1 MHTVIIGAGP
11 TGLFLAIS
19 LARRGHDVTVVDRD
33 PGPESDQRWE
43 RKGVM
48 QFHHPH
54 GFRGQV
60 VDALVAEM
68 PDVWTSLVDVGA
80 VPSVSPQDPD
90 RLAGVRVR
98 RMVLERILRAA
109 AASEP
114 GVSVQVGHAD
124 EIVGSRKRVV
134 GVRVDGE
141 LVPADLVVDASGRAG
156 RLSDRF
162 RAPGQGGDS
171 GISYVSR
178 QYELLPGA
186 EPGPVNSPIGAM
198 ALYQGYQAM
207 VFTQDNRTFST
218 LIVRAGTDREL
229 AQLREE
235 AAFEAAAA
243 AIPVLAEWTDPERA
257 RPITSVLLGGR
268 LYNTYRGQLDRHGE
282 VALEGLVFV
291 GDAVCTTNPA
301 AGRGVALAML
311 QSRELLRLLDER
323 GSDVASV
330 AKEFDEWCL
339 DNIKPWFDDHVFW
352 DADQVRRWAGGDVDL
367 TRRLPSDLVVLAA
380 MEKDPSL
387 MRFAGPY
394 LAMAAP
400 PDILDA
406 ARPIAHQIYASGW
419 RPTPPEGPTRDELAQ
434 IVDRSLGHETMEP
447 RRAAS

>member
-1 MHTVIIGAGP
+1 MHSIIIGAGP

-33 PGPESDQRWE
+33 AGPDSDQTWE

-54 GFRGQV
+54 GFRAQV
-60 VDALVAEM
+60 VDALLAEM
-68 PDVWTSLVDVGA
+68 PDVWTSLIDAGA
-80 VPSVSPQDPD
+80 VPAMSPQDPD

-98 RMVLERILRAA
+98 RVVLERILRATV
-109 AASEP
+109 ASEP
-114 GVSVQVGHAD
+114 GILIQVGHAD
-124 EIVGSRKRVV
+124 EIVGSRGRVL

-141 LVPADLVVDASGRAG
+141 LVPADLVIDASGRAG
-156 RLSDRF
+156 RLGDPF

-186 EPGPVNSPIGAM
+186 EPGPINSPIGAM

-218 LIVRAGTDREL
+218 LIVRAGTDRDL
-229 AQLREE
+229 ALLRED
-235 AAFEAAAA
+235 AAFDAAAE
-243 AIPVLAEWTDPERA
+243 AIPILAAWTDPERA
-257 RPITSVLLGGR
+257 RPITSVLPGGR
-268 LYNTYRGQLDRHGE
+268 LYNTYRGQLDTHGE
-282 VALEGLVFV
+282 VALEGLIFV

-311 QSRELLRLLDER
+311 QARELLRLLDER
-323 GSDVASV
+323 RDFTAV
-330 AKEFDEWCL
+330 AKEFDQWCM
-339 DNIKPWFDDHVFW
+339 DNIKPWFDDHVEW

-367 TRRLPSDLVVLAA
+367 TRRLPSDLVLLAA
-380 MEKDPSL
+380 MERDPAL

-394 LAMAAP
+394 LAMEGP
-400 PDILDA
+400 PQILDA
-406 ARPIAHQIYASGW
+406 ARPTAHQIYASGW
-419 RPTPPEGPTRDELAQ
+419 RPTPPEGPSRDELAR
-434 IVDRSLGHETMEP
+434 IVRRSAAKP
-447 RRAAS
+447 REKVTAAS